1 MPNGHRIVQSMDDW
15 MRSTEKRLGHEERRP
30 IVRRAS
36 DLLGPGFAPYA
47 VHTVNWNSEE
57 TQFNGL
63 FYSETGAENTP
74 DNSMTWIGTVI
85 ATRDGRGVQEV
96 WNFDGPEPLHYTRSW
111 TTGNN
116 PIPTWTAWTAV
127 ASGGAAEGHLHP
139 PDAYIHVQDVAATT
153 WSITH
158 NLGFFP
164 SVTVVDSA
172 GTKVYGE
179 EVTYTDTN
187 SLTVTFGAS
196 FGGKA
201 YLS

>member
-1 MPNGHRIVQSMDDW
+1 MSRIITDMEGW
-15 MRSTEKRLGHEERRP
+15 MRSTEKRLMHEERRP

-47 VHTVNWNSEE
+47 VQTLNWNSDE

-63 FYSETGAENTP
+63 FFSEVGAENSP
-74 DNSMTWIGTVI
+74 DNSMFWIGSVT

-96 WNFDGPEPLHYTRSW
+96 WTFDGAEPLHYTRSW
-111 TTGNN
+111 VTGNN
-116 PIPTWTAWTAV
+116 PIPTWSAWTAV
-127 ASGGAAEGHLHP
+127 ASGGASEAHVHP
-139 PDAYIHVQDVAATT
+139 PDAYTHEQGVAAAT
-153 WSITH
+153 WTVTH
-158 NLGFFP
+158 NMGFFP

-172 GTKVYGE
+172 GTAVAGAD
-179 EVTYTDTN
+179 VTYIDTN
-187 SLTVTFGAS
+187 TLTIGFGAA